1 MNTLKCRLQAK
12 EDDGSENGED
22 DAEGGEVSFFFFGNS
37 LSGDGTL
44 SDLSFRDRFSNVCIF
59 FAETDRPRR
68 AVSEFTLLGNVP
80 LIQPSTEHFESSI
93 LLSFQFFDALS
104 TSDSARSFS
113 KKKRDGADNGH

>member
-1 MNTLKCRLQAK
+1 MHVNNIVGTYLIAGVAGLRWGTHGYQQRALLLLFVFHVRINCTSQGMSLEPRGFGHDMNTLKCRLQAK

-59 FAETDRPRR
+59 FAETDRPR
-68 AVSEFTLLGNVP
+68 
-80 LIQPSTEHFESSI
+80 
-93 LLSFQFFDALS
+93 
-104 TSDSARSFS
+104 
-113 KKKRDGADNGH
+113 